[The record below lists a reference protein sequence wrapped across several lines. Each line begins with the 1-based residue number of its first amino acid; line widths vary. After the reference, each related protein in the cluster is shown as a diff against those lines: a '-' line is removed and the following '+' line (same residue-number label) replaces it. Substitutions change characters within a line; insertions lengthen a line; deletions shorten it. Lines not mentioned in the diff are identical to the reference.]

1 MAKGQMRGNRE
12 AKKPKQVK
20 PKVIAA
26 ASPFAD
32 TKTKGTTQPAK
43 KR

>member
-1 MAKGQMRGNRE
+1 MGEKRFTRE

-26 ASPFAD
+26 NPPVSEEEKKKKNSE
-32 TKTKGTTQPAK
+32 TK
-43 KR
+43 RR

>member
-1 MAKGQMRGNRE
+1 MGEKRFTRE

-26 ASPFAD
+26 NPQMKQED
-32 TKTKGTTQPAK
+32 KDKAK
-43 KR
+43 KKGGK

>member
-12 AKKPKQVK
+12 AKKPKQAKV
-20 PKVIAA
+20 KVIAA
-26 ASPFAD
+26 ASPFAAAK
-32 TKTKGTTQPAK
+32 TKTAPAAAK